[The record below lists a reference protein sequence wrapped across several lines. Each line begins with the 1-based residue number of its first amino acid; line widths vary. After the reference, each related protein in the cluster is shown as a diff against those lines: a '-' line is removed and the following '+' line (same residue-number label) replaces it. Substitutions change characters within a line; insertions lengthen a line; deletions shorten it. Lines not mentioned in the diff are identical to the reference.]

1 MKGPPPPPAHHGAAV
16 THQQRQA
23 DIDHRDRD
31 LSSSCSPAPNHSPP
45 SCTSDCEWKKTIH
58 SDKQADTD

>member
-1 MKGPPPPPAHHGAAV
+1 MISYFMKGPPPPPAHHGAAV

-31 LSSSCSPAPNHSPP
+31 LSSSCSPAFLLH
-45 SCTSDCEWKKTIH
+45 
-58 SDKQADTD
+58 Q